1 MNWREFC
8 GAFAAVAG
16 GGTLSSQLLTFPID
30 SNAPG
35 PANANCPND
44 RDPLTPSR
52 YVRLPLGTIRQPRW
66 LLDQLALQ
74 VRGSTS
80 YLPELWD
87 VIEESAWKGDAGKNV
102 RDASRDAGGPSAQ
115 EATNGMSFMRD
126 VIFALFLVVLVSGA
140 MVTGI
145 ASAQTAPGS
154 QVVSMR
160 RLTQAEY
167 LNSIADIFGKEI
179 EVRGSFEPTIR
190 VGGLQA
196 ASTSVLSVTPVGFE
210 SFTKLADSIA
220 TQVTGQKYRAKLPC
234 APKSAREPDDTCTA
248 QVLSQYGRMLYRRPL
263 TEGEIKSAVNLSH
276 GLAEAQNDF
285 YAGLRYGL
293 ASLLQAPDF
302 VFRMETAVPVGDKQW
317 ALDPYSRATRL
328 SYLMW
333 DSTPDAELLQAAEK
347 GDLSTAAGL
356 EKQVDRLMSSPR
368 LDVGMRAFFN
378 DMLELDN
385 FDTVSKDS
393 ILYPKWSSVIAAS
406 AKEETLRTVIDL
418 ASHSNSD
425 MRDLMTTRKTF
436 LNRSLAADYQLPF
449 RFNGEWAS
457 YEFAPDSGRS
467 GILTQASMMAMF
479 SHPGRSSPTK
489 RGVAMMDIFLC
500 EPTPPPPPNVDF
512 SVVNDTSGPLK
523 TVRER
528 LVAHASNSSCAS
540 CHNHSDPIG
549 LSLEGFD
556 TIGQRRTMENGQLI
570 DLSATIKG
578 KHFAGAAG
586 LGQFLHD
593 DPKYTACLARK
604 VYAYSLGMN
613 SEDVPASAFKAA
625 HQAFADSGFRMRSLL
640 KSMVEDN
647 GYFSAPPPPSESTSS
662 APNVADQ

>member
-1 MNWREFC
+1 MR
-8 GAFAAVAG
+8 
-16 GGTLSSQLLTFPID
+16 
-30 SNAPG
+30 
-35 PANANCPND
+35 
-44 RDPLTPSR
+44 
-52 YVRLPLGTIRQPRW
+52 
-66 LLDQLALQ
+66 
-74 VRGSTS
+74 
-80 YLPELWD
+80 
-87 VIEESAWKGDAGKNV
+87 NV
-102 RDASRDAGGPSAQ
+102 SIIA
-115 EATNGMSFMRD
+115 
-126 VIFALFLVVLVSGA
+126 LVS
-140 MVTGI
+140 
-145 ASAQTAPGS
+145 ASAAFGFASYQIAIGS
-154 QVVSMR
+154 EVVSMR
-160 RLTQAEY
+160 RLTQQEY
-167 LNSIADIFGKEI
+167 RNSIADIFGTEI
-179 EVRGSFEPTIR
+179 EVRGRFEPTIR

-196 ASTSVLSVTPVGFE
+196 ASTSVLSITPVGFE

-220 TQVTGQKYRAKLPC
+220 TQVTGEKYRAKLSC
-234 APKSAREPDDTCTA
+234 VPKSAKEPDDACTA
-248 QVLSQYGRMLYRRPL
+248 QVLSHYGRMLYRRPL
-263 TEGEIKSAVNLSH
+263 TEDEIKSAVNLSH
-276 GLAEAQNDF
+276 GLAESQNDF

-302 VFRMETAVPVGDKQW
+302 VFRMETAVPAGNKQW
-317 ALDPYSRATRL
+317 ALDSYSRATRL

-347 GDLSTAAGL
+347 GDLNTAAGL

-368 LDVGMRAFFN
+368 LIVGMRAFFN

-393 ILYPKWSSVIAAS
+393 ILYPKWSSGIAAS

-418 ASHSNSD
+418 ALHGNGD

-436 LNRSLAADYQLPF
+436 LNRNLAADYQLPF
-449 RFNGEWAS
+449 QVTGEWMP
-457 YEFAPDSGRS
+457 YEFESDSGRS
-467 GILTQASMMAMF
+467 GVLTQASMLAMF

-489 RGVAMMDIFLC
+489 RGVAVMDIFLC
-500 EPTPPPPPNVDF
+500 EPTPAPPANVDF

-528 LVAHASNSSCAS
+528 LMAHADNSTCAS

-556 TIGQRRTMENGQLI
+556 TIGQRRTMENGKLI

-578 KHFAGAAG
+578 KHFVGAAG

-604 VYAYSLGMN
+604 VYAYSRGVN
-613 SEDVPASAFKAA
+613 SEDVPASAFKTA

-640 KSMVEDN
+640 KSLVEDKD
-647 GYFSAPPPPSESTSS
+647 YFRAPAPSPETTSS
-662 APNVADQ
+662 APSVADQ

>member
-1 MNWREFC
+1 MNRREFC
-8 GAFAAVAG
+8 GPFAAVTG
-16 GGTLSSQLLTFPID
+16 GGTLSSELLTFPID
-30 SNAPG
+30 SNAPK
-35 PANANCPND
+35 PVDANCRNN
-44 RDPLTPSR
+44 RDPFSQSC
-52 YVRLPLGTIRQPRW
+52 YVKLPLGVVRPSRW

-74 VRGSTS
+74 ARGITN
-80 YLPELWD
+80 YLLELRD
-87 VIEESAWKGDAGKNV
+87 GIEESTWNGDPGKNV
-102 RDASRDAGGPSAQ
+102 TNMR
-115 EATNGMSFMRD
+115 EA
-126 VIFALFLVVLVSGA
+126 IFALLSLMVLASGA
-140 MVTGI
+140 MATGI
-145 ASAQTAPGS
+145 ASAQTAPSS

-167 LNSIADIFGKEI
+167 QNSIADVFGKDI

-220 TQVTGQKYRAKLPC
+220 TQVTAQKYRAKLPC
-234 APKSAREPDDTCTA
+234 VPKSAREPDDTCTA
-248 QVLSQYGRMLYRRPL
+248 QVLSHYGPMLYRRPL
-263 TEGEIKSAVNLSH
+263 TEDEIKSAVNLSH
-276 GLAEAQNDF
+276 GLAEAQSDF

-302 VFRMETAVPVGDKQW
+302 VFRMETAVPAGDNQW
-317 ALDPYSRATRL
+317 ALDSYSRATRL

-333 DSTPDAELLQAAEK
+333 DTTPDAELLQAAEK
-347 GDLSTAAGL
+347 GDLNTAAGL

-418 ASHSNSD
+418 ALHSNGD
-425 MRDLMTTRKTF
+425 MRDLMTMRKTF

-449 RFNGEWAS
+449 RFDGEWAS

-512 SVVNDTSGPLK
+512 SVVNNISGPLK

-528 LVAHASNSSCAS
+528 LAAHASNSSCAS
-540 CHNHSDPIG
+540 CHTHSDPIG

-556 TIGQRRTMENGQLI
+556 TIGQRRTVENGQQI

-578 KHFAGAAG
+578 RRFVGAEG
-586 LGQFLHD
+586 LGQFMHD
-593 DPKYTACLARK
+593 NPKYTLCLARK
-604 VYAYSLGMN
+604 VHAYSNGAN
-613 SEDVPASAFKAA
+613 SEDVAASDFKAA
-625 HQAFADSGFRMRSLL
+625 YQAFAASGFRMRSLL
-640 KSMVEDN
+640 KSMVEDKD
-647 GYFSAPPPPSESTSS
+647 YFNAPQPSSETTSP
-662 APNVADQ
+662 APQRSR